1 MVLAVVFAHDA
12 RPAQAQSTTIWSAT
26 LTVGD
31 LQSLGAGC
39 DNGSGSG
46 VLCTP
51 SDLLTDNAFT
61 YGGVEYRINALR
73 VTSGTLVFTYN
84 QPIPDSLKLTVLHV
98 DGTAFNVADASYP
111 NTNTASWRNSGLIW
125 SVGDTV
131 QLSLETLPP
140 EVTVSSSGPLRE
152 GGPPVNVTF
161 TLNRPAPRN
170 LHATLGHNDSVRFNA
185 DGPRFAAGATSAVM
199 QLSVPQDQIDNNC
212 RTLHLQVWFLPYV
225 DGAQVQADVAFSVID
240 DDGAADTCSGLLG
253 SPYPTQLSLQFVEAS
268 RWTEKIRVT
277 YLAQLDRPPLNRNVV
292 SVRASSDTIIQ
303 RDGFSGAD
311 GNYYY
316 VPRDRF
322 SIWAPHTVP
331 KYTDDRGTHDWP
343 IEIWIWD
350 SVPDHASITLE
361 ATTQFPALSITA
373 PVLVNAMRGLAD
385 RQSSPGIVPEGGGS
399 PGTDS
404 DVGVVHNPNPQNRY
418 ASLIADV
425 KLWRDDPCCAS
436 NTAHTDR
443 WDRVLLALGESVADA
458 SLQPMTASEA
468 QGFADRG
475 WTRWTGVA
483 EALREREAAAQN
495 DPVPPAVGPDPGD
508 SSGDAPGSPGDAPD
522 AGPGAGPEPANQSP
536 TVASAPADVSGI
548 EAGATR
554 EVPLAGVF
562 HDPDGD
568 ALTITGGPDDDAIVT
583 VEVASDGSRL
593 TLTGVS
599 EGTAIVLVFAQD
611 PSGASVFTEFNVTVV
626 AAPEPETEGLSQ
638 IAARYDADSNGKI
651 DVSEYRRALNDYVA
665 RTISYTELLEV
676 VTAYQAS

>member
-1 MVLAVVFAHDA
+1 MKRD
-12 RPAQAQSTTIWSAT
+12 
-26 LTVGD
+26 
-31 LQSLGAGC
+31 
-39 DNGSGSG
+39 
-46 VLCTP
+46 
-51 SDLLTDNAFT
+51 
-61 YGGVEYRINALR
+61 
-73 VTSGTLVFTYN
+73 GTLYVNGRAYSF
-84 QPIPDSLKLTVLHV
+84 
-98 DGTAFNVADASYP
+98 ADASFP
-111 NTNTASWRNSGLIW
+111 AASVASWHNTGLSW
-125 SVGDTV
+125 SAGDTV
-131 QLSLETLPP
+131 QLRVEAPPP
-140 EVTVSSSGPLRE
+140 EVTVTASGPLRE

-161 TLNRPAPRN
+161 TLDRPAPRN
-170 LHATLGHNDSVRFNA
+170 LHATLGHNDSVRFEA
-185 DGPRFAAGATSAVM
+185 DGPRFRAGQTSAVM

-225 DGAQVQADVAFSVID
+225 EGVQVQADVAFSVID

-292 SVRASSDTIIQ
+292 SVSASSDTIIP

-316 VPRDRF
+316 VPRDQF

-385 RQSSPGIVPEGGGS
+385 RQSSPGIAPERGGS
-399 PGTDS
+399 PGTNGDL
-404 DVGVVHNPNPQNRY
+404 GVVHNPNPENPY
-418 ASLIADV
+418 AGLIADV
-425 KLWRDDPCCAS
+425 KLWRDDPCCAHNS
-436 NTAHTDR
+436 AHTDR

-458 SLQPMTASEA
+458 SLEPMTASEA

-475 WTRWTGVA
+475 WSRWTRVA
-483 EALREREAAAQN
+483 EALRELETAGEA
-495 DPVPPAVGPDPGD
+495 PEPPGE
-508 SSGDAPGSPGDAPD
+508 APE
-522 AGPGAGPEPANQSP
+522 AGPGDGPEPSTSGNQSP
-536 TVASAPADVSGI
+536 TVSATPADVSGL

-554 EVPLAGVF
+554 EVSLAGVF

-583 VEVASDGSRL
+583 VEVASDGSKL

-599 EGTAIVLVFAQD
+599 EGAAIVLVFAQD
-611 PSGASVFTEFNVTVV
+611 PSGESVFTEFNVSVV
-626 AAPEPETEGLSQ
+626 AAPEPAASALTGA
-638 IAARYDADSNGKI
+638 AARYDADSNGKI
-651 DVSEYRRALNDYVA
+651 DLSEYRRALNDYVA
-665 RTISYTELLEV
+665 RTISYAELLEV

>member
-1 MVLAVVFAHDA
+1 MALAVVHVYDA

-140 EVTVSSSGPLRE
+140 EVTVTADRPLRE

-161 TLNRPAPRN
+161 TLNRPAPRD

-185 DGPRFAAGATSAVM
+185 DGPRFRAGDTTAVM

-225 DGAQVQADVAFSVID
+225 EGVQLQADVAFSVID

-331 KYTDDRGTHDWP
+331 KYTNARGTHDWP

-404 DVGVVHNPNPQNRY
+404 DVGVVHNPNPGNDY
-418 ASLIADV
+418 AALIADV
-425 KLWRDDPCCAS
+425 QLWRDDPCCAS
-436 NTAHTDR
+436 NQAHTDR

-458 SLQPMTASEA
+458 SLEPMTAAEA

-475 WTRWTGVA
+475 WTRWVNVAAVLQQIEGVRQIL
-483 EALREREAAAQN
+483 ALIESQGPQPDQE
-495 DPVPPAVGPDPGD
+495 PAVDPQ
-508 SSGDAPGSPGDAPD
+508 PPP
-522 AGPGAGPEPANQSP
+522 NQAP
-536 TVASAPADVSGI
+536 TVSAAPADVSGL

-554 EVPLAGVF
+554 EVSLAGVF

-626 AAPEPETEGLSQ
+626 AAPEPAASLTGA
-638 IAARYDADSNGKI
+638 AARYDADSNGKI
-651 DVSEYRRALNDYVA
+651 DLSEYRRALNDYVA